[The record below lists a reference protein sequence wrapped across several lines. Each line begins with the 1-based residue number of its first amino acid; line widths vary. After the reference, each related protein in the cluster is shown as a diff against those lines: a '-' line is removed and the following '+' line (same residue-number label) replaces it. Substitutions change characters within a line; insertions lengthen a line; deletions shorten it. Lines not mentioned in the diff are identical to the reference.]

1 MQEQPKISAIIP
13 LYDKQDY
20 VEEAVRSVLKSDF
33 PIHEVIVVDDGSTDD
48 GPRRVMAID
57 DPRVRLIA
65 QENRGVAAARNR
77 GIEAATGEYIAFLD
91 ADDCWTPEY
100 LPAIADLIARFP
112 ECGMY
117 ATHFYYFRDDG
128 FREVPQLRGIKDLRR
143 PQRIDRFFEIRSRN
157 ILFCT
162 CSVVVAAA
170 ILRDFGI
177 RFPEGEQLGED
188 HDVWYQI
195 AERWPIGYLALPLV
209 GYRRAVSG
217 SLTSSHPGEL
227 LPHIQ
232 RLAKR
237 YRSKAIPEQHRKG
250 VARLLSANRLG
261 LASILLLRGQR
272 KRAVKLIYDVSC
284 LRTPRFWFRLFL
296 AAHMPARLGRH
307 LIPRGYR
314 RYQECV
320 AAESSQPQPTNQKIS
335 GGENSD
341 SR

>member
-1 MQEQPKISAIIP
+1 LSQKQPKISAIVP
-13 LYDKQDY
+13 LYNKQDY
-20 VEEAVRSVLKSDF
+20 VEEAVWSALRSDF
-33 PIHEVIVVDDGSTDD
+33 PIHEIVVVDDGSTDG
-48 GPRRVMAID
+48 GPRRVSAIS

-100 LPAIADLIARFP
+100 LSSIADLIARFP

-128 FREVPQLRGIKDLRR
+128 FRQIPRLRGIRDLTR
-143 PQRIDRFFEIRSRN
+143 PQRIERFFEICSRN
-157 ILFCT
+157 VFFFT
-162 CSVVVAAA
+162 SSAVVATQ

-188 HDVWYQI
+188 YDVWYRI
-195 AERWPIGYLALPLV
+195 AERWPIAYVPQPLV
-209 GYRRAVSG
+209 GYRLGVPG
-217 SLTSSHPGEL
+217 SLTATHPGEL

-232 RLAKR
+232 RLATR
-237 YRSKAIPEQHRKG
+237 YRLKAIPQQHRKG
-250 VARLLSANRLG
+250 VARLLSSTRMG

-272 KRAVKLIYDVSC
+272 QRAVELIYDLSC

-314 RYQECV
+314 RYQDSP
-320 AAESSQPQPTNQKIS
+320 AIGSSETRPTPVP
-335 GGENSD
+335 GGEDPD